1 MNRMKRKQNRSY
13 LKILLLNNTI
23 TVKNS
28 VEIFNSRLDQTEK
41 WICELEAR
49 SFEILQ
55 SEQEKEKEKKK
66 KKNEKEGEKKLM
78 WTVGY
83 L

>member
-1 MNRMKRKQNRSY
+1 M
-13 LKILLLNNTI
+13 
-23 TVKNS
+23 KNS

-41 WICELEAR
+41 GTCELEAR

-66 KKNEKEGEKKLM
+66 RMKKREKKNLCELWDTFKGNNLLLFVVLEEEVRWNGF
-78 WTVGY
+78 
-83 L
+83 

>member
-1 MNRMKRKQNRSY
+1 M
-13 LKILLLNNTI
+13 
-23 TVKNS
+23 KNS

-41 WICELEAR
+41 GICELEAR

-55 SEQEKEKEKKK
+55 SEQEKEKEKE

-78 WTVGY
+78 WTVGH